1 MSNTDIIYEDINS
14 FGSVGVKK
22 SELKKKFATESF
34 EQDLEQLVLQDKI
47 CVSKKG
53 TYIYCWGKKFYLEY
67 LLSSDIKFRYL
78 YESIIGIQNKLN
90 NYSDSIFKYVE
101 KIDCELSEVKS
112 SFVRIEE
119 KINQLSIENP
129 SGIDGGKSNITLDS
143 FKEQFDS
150 IVSEKSSSIGWLEL
164 SSIKDEI
171 CNRIGITG
179 TEFYSLV
186 SALVETY
193 PENYELSSGG
203 YEGVV
208 LRGIIHGFVRCI

>member
-1 MSNTDIIYEDINS
+1 MSNIDIIYKDINS
-14 FGSVGVKK
+14 FGSVGIKK
-22 SELKKKFATESF
+22 SELKKKFTDESF
-34 EQDLEQLVLQDKI
+34 EQDLDQLVLQDKI

-53 TYIYCWGKKFYLEY
+53 TYIYCWGKEFYLEH
-67 LLSSDIKFRYL
+67 LLSSDIKFKYL

-119 KINQLSIENP
+119 KISTIRTENP
-129 SGIDGGKSNITLDS
+129 PIDENTRNITLDD

-150 IVSEKSSSIGWLEL
+150 IISEKSSSIGWLEL
-164 SSIKDEI
+164 SSIKDEL
-171 CNRIGITG
+171 CERNGILG

-186 SALVETY
+186 SDLIEAY
-193 PENYELSSGG
+193 PERYELSSGG

>member
-1 MSNTDIIYEDINS
+1 MSNIDIIYEDINS
-14 FGSVGVKK
+14 FGSVGIKK
-22 SELKKKFATESF
+22 SELKKRFTE
-34 EQDLEQLVLQDKI
+34 DTLEENLDQLIAQDKI

-53 TYIYCWGKKFYLEY
+53 TYIYCWGKNFYLEY
-67 LLSSDIKFRYL
+67 LLSSDIKFKYL
-78 YESIIGIQNKLN
+78 YDSIIGIQNKLN

-112 SFVRIEE
+112 SFIRIEE
-119 KINQLSIENP
+119 KIGTLKTDMSNSNENNSIIN
-129 SGIDGGKSNITLDS
+129 LDE

-150 IVSEKSSSIGWLEL
+150 TIAEKSSSIGWLEL
-164 SSIKDEI
+164 SSIKDEL
-171 CNRIGITG
+171 CNKCNITN

-186 SALVETY
+186 SDLIESY
-193 PENYELSSGG
+193 PEKYELSSGG

>member
-1 MSNTDIIYEDINS
+1 MSNIEMMYEDINS

-22 SELKKKFATESF
+22 SELKKKFSDESF
-34 EQDLEQLVLQDKI
+34 EQDLDQLVLQDKI

-53 TYIYCWGKKFYLEY
+53 TYIYCWDKKFYLEH
-67 LLSSDIKFRYL
+67 LLTTDIKFKYL

-112 SFVRIEE
+112 SFIRIEE
-119 KINQLSIENP
+119 KISTIKIDTPSIDENKR
-129 SGIDGGKSNITLDS
+129 IVNLDE

-150 IVSEKSSSIGWLEL
+150 IISEKSSSIGWLEL
-164 SSIKDEI
+164 SSIKDEL
-171 CNRIGITG
+171 CDRSGITS

-186 SALVETY
+186 SSLIESY
-193 PENYELSSGG
+193 PERYELSSGG

>member
-1 MSNTDIIYEDINS
+1 MSNIDIIYEDINS
-14 FGSVGVKK
+14 FGSVGIKK
-22 SELKKKFATESF
+22 SELKKRFTDETF
-34 EQDLEQLVLQDKI
+34 EENLDQLVIQDKI

-67 LLSSDIKFRYL
+67 LLSSDIKFKYL

-101 KIDCELSEVKS
+101 KIDCELAEVKN

-119 KINQLSIENP
+119 KIGSLNIDTSNLNESNNTLS
-129 SGIDGGKSNITLDS
+129 LDK
-143 FKEQFDS
+143 FKEQFDA
-150 IVSEKSSSIGWLEL
+150 IIAEKSSSIGWLEL
-164 SSIKDEI
+164 SSIKDEV
-171 CNRIGITG
+171 CDKNNVTN

-186 SALVETY
+186 SDLIESY
-193 PENYELSSGG
+193 PEKYELSSGG

>member
-1 MSNTDIIYEDINS
+1 MSNIDIIYDAINS
-14 FGSVGVKK
+14 FGSVGIKK
-22 SELKKKFATESF
+22 SELKKKFSDETF
-34 EQDLEQLVLQDKI
+34 EDELNQLLLQDRI

-78 YESIIGIQNKLN
+78 YESIIGIQSKLN
-90 NYSDSIFKYVE
+90 NYSDSLFKYVE
-101 KIDCELSEVKS
+101 KIDCELAEVKS

-119 KINQLSIENP
+119 KIS
-129 SGIDGGKSNITLDS
+129 SFKIDTTTNSDNIHVITLDD

-150 IVSEKSSSIGWLEL
+150 IIASKSSSIGWLEL
-164 SSIKDEI
+164 SSIKDEL
-171 CNRIGITG
+171 CGRCGLTS

-186 SALVETY
+186 SELIETY
-193 PENYELSSGG
+193 PEKYELSSGG

>member
-1 MSNTDIIYEDINS
+1 MSNIDIIYEDINS
-14 FGSVGVKK
+14 FGSVGIKK
-22 SELKKKFATESF
+22 SELKKRFTDETF
-34 EQDLEQLVLQDKI
+34 EEYLDQLVVQDKI

-67 LLSSDIKFRYL
+67 LLSSDIKFKYL

-101 KIDCELSEVKS
+101 KIDCELSEVKN

-119 KINQLSIENP
+119 KIGSLNTYTSNLNENNNT
-129 SGIDGGKSNITLDS
+129 INLDK
-143 FKEQFDS
+143 FKEQFDV
-150 IVSEKSSSIGWLEL
+150 IIGEKSSSIGWVEL
-164 SSIKDEI
+164 SSIKDEV
-171 CNRIGITG
+171 CDKSNITS
-179 TEFYSLV
+179 TEYYSLV
-186 SALVETY
+186 SDLIESY
-193 PENYELSSGG
+193 PEKYELSSGG

>member
-1 MSNTDIIYEDINS
+1 MSNIDIMYEDINS

-22 SELKKKFATESF
+22 SELKKRFSDESF
-34 EQDLEQLVLQDKI
+34 EQDLDQLVLQDKI

-53 TYIYCWGKKFYLEY
+53 TYIYCWDKKFYLDH
-67 LLSSDIKFRYL
+67 LLSTDIRFKYL
-78 YESIIGIQNKLN
+78 YESIVGIQSKLN

-119 KINQLSIENP
+119 KINTIRTDAPSSNENKQSIN
-129 SGIDGGKSNITLDS
+129 LDD

-150 IVSEKSSSIGWLEL
+150 IISEKSSSIGWLEL
-164 SSIKDEI
+164 SSIKDEL
-171 CNRIGITG
+171 CERSGMTG

-186 SALVETY
+186 SDLIESY
-193 PENYELSSGG
+193 PDKYELSSGG

>member
-1 MSNTDIIYEDINS
+1 MSNIDIIYEDINS
-14 FGSVGVKK
+14 FGSVGIKK
-22 SELKKKFATESF
+22 SELKKRYTEETF
-34 EQDLEQLVLQDKI
+34 EESLDQLIVQDKI

-53 TYIYCWGKKFYLEY
+53 TYIYCWGKNFYLEY
-67 LLSSDIKFRYL
+67 LLSSDIKFKYL
-78 YESIIGIQNKLN
+78 YDSIIGIQNKLN

-112 SFVRIEE
+112 SFIRIEE
-119 KINQLSIENP
+119 KIGSLKTDTSNTNENNSIIN
-129 SGIDGGKSNITLDS
+129 LDE

-150 IVSEKSSSIGWLEL
+150 MIAEKSSSIGWLEL
-164 SSIKDEI
+164 SSIKDELCDK
-171 CNRIGITG
+171 CNITN

-186 SALVETY
+186 SDLIESY
-193 PENYELSSGG
+193 PEKYELSSGG

>member
-1 MSNTDIIYEDINS
+1 MSNIDIIYEDINS
-14 FGSVGVKK
+14 FGSVGIKK
-22 SELKKKFATESF
+22 SELKKRFPEETFEESL
-34 EQDLEQLVLQDKI
+34 DQLVVQDKI

-53 TYIYCWGKKFYLEY
+53 TYIYCWGKNFYLEY
-67 LLSSDIKFRYL
+67 LLSSDIKFKYL

-119 KINQLSIENP
+119 KIGSLKNDTSNLNEN
-129 SGIDGGKSNITLDS
+129 SSNINLEE

-150 IVSEKSSSIGWLEL
+150 MIAEKSSSIGWLEL
-164 SSIKDEI
+164 SSIKDDL
-171 CNRIGITG
+171 CARCTITN

-186 SALVETY
+186 SDLIETY
-193 PENYELSSGG
+193 PDKYELSSGG

>member
-1 MSNTDIIYEDINS
+1 MSNIEIIYEDINS
-14 FGSVGVKK
+14 FGSVGIKK
-22 SELKKKFATESF
+22 SELKKRFPEETFEESL
-34 EQDLEQLVLQDKI
+34 DQLVVQDKI

-53 TYIYCWGKKFYLEY
+53 TYIYCWGKNFYLEY
-67 LLSSDIKFRYL
+67 LLSSDIKFKYL

-119 KINQLSIENP
+119 KIGSLKNDTSNPNENT
-129 SGIDGGKSNITLDS
+129 SNINLEE

-150 IVSEKSSSIGWLEL
+150 MIAEKSSSIGWLEL
-164 SSIKDEI
+164 SSIKDDL
-171 CNRIGITG
+171 CARCTITS

-186 SALVETY
+186 SDLIETY
-193 PENYELSSGG
+193 PDKYELSSGG

>member
-1 MSNTDIIYEDINS
+1 MSNIDIICEDINS

-22 SELKKKFATESF
+22 SELKKRFADESF
-34 EQDLEQLVLQDKI
+34 EQDLDQLILQDRI

-53 TYIYCWGKKFYLEY
+53 TYIYCWGKKFYLEH
-67 LLSSDIKFRYL
+67 LLSSDIKFKYL
-78 YESIIGIQNKLN
+78 YESILGIQNKLN

-119 KINQLSIENP
+119 KISKLTTNNPALNEIKSSIN
-129 SGIDGGKSNITLDS
+129 IDD

-150 IVSEKSSSIGWLEL
+150 IISEKSSSIGWLEL
-164 SSIKDEI
+164 TSIKDEL
-171 CNRIGITG
+171 CDRNGITSA
-179 TEFYSLV
+179 EFYSLV
-186 SALVETY
+186 SDLIESY
-193 PENYELSSGG
+193 PEKYELSSGG

>member
-1 MSNTDIIYEDINS
+1 MSNIDIIYEDINS
-14 FGSVGVKK
+14 FGSVGIKK
-22 SELKKKFATESF
+22 SELKKRYTEETF
-34 EQDLEQLVLQDKI
+34 EESLDQLVVQDKI

-53 TYIYCWGKKFYLEY
+53 TYIYCWGKNFYLEY
-67 LLSSDIKFRYL
+67 LLSSDIKFKYL
-78 YESIIGIQNKLN
+78 YDSIIGIQNKLN

-112 SFVRIEE
+112 SFIRIEE
-119 KINQLSIENP
+119 KIGSLKTDTSNTNENNSIIN
-129 SGIDGGKSNITLDS
+129 LDE

-150 IVSEKSSSIGWLEL
+150 MIAEKSSSIGWLEL
-164 SSIKDEI
+164 SSIKDELCDK
-171 CNRIGITG
+171 CNITN

-186 SALVETY
+186 SDLIESY
-193 PENYELSSGG
+193 PEKYELSSGG

>member
-1 MSNTDIIYEDINS
+1 MSNIDIIYEDINS

-22 SELKKKFATESF
+22 SELKKRFADESF
-34 EQDLEQLVLQDKI
+34 EQDLDQLILQDRI

-53 TYIYCWGKKFYLEY
+53 TYIYCWGKKFYLEH
-67 LLSSDIKFRYL
+67 LLSSDIKFKYL
-78 YESIIGIQNKLN
+78 YESILGIQNKLN

-119 KINQLSIENP
+119 KISKLTTNNPALNEIKSSIN
-129 SGIDGGKSNITLDS
+129 IDD

-150 IVSEKSSSIGWLEL
+150 IIASKSSSIGWLEL
-164 SSIKDEI
+164 SSIKDEL
-171 CNRIGITG
+171 CGRCGLTS

-186 SALVETY
+186 SELIETY
-193 PENYELSSGG
+193 PEKYELSSGG

>member
-1 MSNTDIIYEDINS
+1 
-14 FGSVGVKK
+14 
-22 SELKKKFATESF
+22 
-34 EQDLEQLVLQDKI
+34 LVVQDKI

-53 TYIYCWGKKFYLEY
+53 TYIYCWGKNFYLEY
-67 LLSSDIKFRYL
+67 LLSSDIKFKYL

-119 KINQLSIENP
+119 KIGSLKNDTSNPNENT
-129 SGIDGGKSNITLDS
+129 SNINLEE

-150 IVSEKSSSIGWLEL
+150 MIAEKSSSIGWLEL
-164 SSIKDEI
+164 SSIKDDL
-171 CNRIGITG
+171 CARCTITS

-186 SALVETY
+186 SDLIETY
-193 PENYELSSGG
+193 PDKYELSSGG

>member
-1 MSNTDIIYEDINS
+1 MSNIDIIYEDINS
-14 FGSVGVKK
+14 FGSVGIKK
-22 SELKKKFATESF
+22 SELKKRFADETF
-34 EQDLEQLVLQDKI
+34 EENLDQLVLEDKI

-67 LLSSDIKFRYL
+67 LLSSDIKFKYL

-101 KIDCELSEVKS
+101 KIDCELSEVKN

-119 KINQLSIENP
+119 KIGSLKTDTSSVNEN
-129 SGIDGGKSNITLDS
+129 NNNLNLDE
-143 FKEQFDS
+143 FKEQFDAL
-150 IVSEKSSSIGWLEL
+150 IAEKSSSIGWLEL
-164 SSIKDEI
+164 SSIKDEV
-171 CNRIGITG
+171 CNKSNIT
-179 TEFYSLV
+179 TSEFYSLV
-186 SALVETY
+186 SDLIESH
-193 PENYELSSGG
+193 PEKYELSSGG

>member
-1 MSNTDIIYEDINS
+1 MSNIDIIYEDINS
-14 FGSVGVKK
+14 FGSVGIKK
-22 SELKKKFATESF
+22 SELKKRFADETF
-34 EQDLEQLVLQDKI
+34 EVNLDQLVLEDKI

-67 LLSSDIKFRYL
+67 LLSSDIKFKYL

-101 KIDCELSEVKS
+101 KIDCELSEVKN

-119 KINQLSIENP
+119 KIGLLKTDTSSVNEN
-129 SGIDGGKSNITLDS
+129 NNTLNLDE
-143 FKEQFDS
+143 FKEQFDALMA
-150 IVSEKSSSIGWLEL
+150 EKSSSIGWLEL
-164 SSIKDEI
+164 SSIKDEV
-171 CNRIGITG
+171 CNKSNIT
-179 TEFYSLV
+179 TSEFYSLV
-186 SALVETY
+186 SDLIESH
-193 PENYELSSGG
+193 PEKYELSSGG

>member
-1 MSNTDIIYEDINS
+1 MSNIDIIYEDINS
-14 FGSVGVKK
+14 FGSVGIKK
-22 SELKKKFATESF
+22 SELKKRFTE
-34 EQDLEQLVLQDKI
+34 DTLEENLAQLIAQDKI

-53 TYIYCWGKKFYLEY
+53 TYIYCWGKNFYLEY
-67 LLSSDIKFRYL
+67 LLSSDIKFKYL
-78 YESIIGIQNKLN
+78 YDSIIGIQNKLN

-112 SFVRIEE
+112 SFIRIEE
-119 KINQLSIENP
+119 KIGTLKTDMSNSSENNSIIN
-129 SGIDGGKSNITLDS
+129 LDE

-150 IVSEKSSSIGWLEL
+150 TIAEKSSSIGWLEL
-164 SSIKDEI
+164 SSIKDEL
-171 CNRIGITG
+171 CNKCNITN

-186 SALVETY
+186 SDLIESY
-193 PENYELSSGG
+193 PEKYELSSGG

>member
-1 MSNTDIIYEDINS
+1 
-14 FGSVGVKK
+14 
-22 SELKKKFATESF
+22 
-34 EQDLEQLVLQDKI
+34 LVLQDKI

-53 TYIYCWGKKFYLEY
+53 TYIYCWGKEFYLEH
-67 LLSSDIKFRYL
+67 LLSSDIKFKYL

-119 KINQLSIENP
+119 KISTIRTENP
-129 SGIDGGKSNITLDS
+129 PIDENTPNITLDD

-150 IVSEKSSSIGWLEL
+150 IISEKSSSIGWLEL
-164 SSIKDEI
+164 SSIKDEL
-171 CNRIGITG
+171 CERNGITG

-186 SALVETY
+186 SDLIEAY
-193 PENYELSSGG
+193 PERYELSSGG

>member
-1 MSNTDIIYEDINS
+1 MSNIDIIYEDINS
-14 FGSVGVKK
+14 FGSVGIKK
-22 SELKKKFATESF
+22 SELKIRFPEETFEESL
-34 EQDLEQLVLQDKI
+34 DQLVVQDKI

-53 TYIYCWGKKFYLEY
+53 TYIYCWGKNFYLEY
-67 LLSSDIKFRYL
+67 LLSSDIKFKYL

-119 KINQLSIENP
+119 KIGSLKNDTSNPNENT
-129 SGIDGGKSNITLDS
+129 SNINLEE

-150 IVSEKSSSIGWLEL
+150 MIAEKSSSIGWLEL
-164 SSIKDEI
+164 SSIKDDL
-171 CNRIGITG
+171 CARCTITN

-186 SALVETY
+186 SDLIETY
-193 PENYELSSGG
+193 PDKYELSSGG

>member
-1 MSNTDIIYEDINS
+1 MSNIDIIYKDINS
-14 FGSVGVKK
+14 FGSVGIKK
-22 SELKKKFATESF
+22 SELKKKFTDESF
-34 EQDLEQLVLQDKI
+34 EQDLDQLLLQDKI

-53 TYIYCWGKKFYLEY
+53 TYIYCWGKEFYLEH
-67 LLSSDIKFRYL
+67 LLSSDIKFKYL
-78 YESIIGIQNKLN
+78 YESIIGIQNKLD

-119 KINQLSIENP
+119 KISTIRTENP
-129 SGIDGGKSNITLDS
+129 LIDENTRNITLDD

-150 IVSEKSSSIGWLEL
+150 IISEKSSSIGWLEL
-164 SSIKDEI
+164 SSIKDEL
-171 CNRIGITG
+171 CERNGITG

-186 SALVETY
+186 SDLIEAY
-193 PENYELSSGG
+193 PERYELSSGG